1 MASAARSSSGDAAA
15 PRYPIDSVANAAR
28 LLHLYVERSELR
40 ISDVAELLSVSPSTA
55 HRLLTTLEAAE
66 MVRQNETTRCYEP
79 GPALLSVAYA
89 LTPSQSRWEFARP
102 YMAELSERV
111 GETVNLQSLQGTDV
125 VFVESVESTSPVRVG
140 SRLGAVMPAHHVS
153 GGKALLAQLSEE
165 GLVLL
170 YPDPVLPQATDKSI
184 TTREE
189 LFAELRRVKRRGY
202 ATNFGESEPGISGVA
217 VVVPVSDQNVAAYA
231 LAVSAPSARLPQ
243 ARVKELVDELRKTA
257 ECLGVNATWTPPKV

>member
-1 MASAARSSSGDAAA
+1 VARAVKPDPGDAAA

-28 LLHLYVERSELR
+28 LLHLYVDRSELR

-79 GPALLSVAYA
+79 GPALLSLAYA
-89 LTPSQSRWEFARP
+89 VTPSQSRWEFARP
-102 YMAELSERV
+102 YMAELSDRV

-125 VFVESVESTSPVRVG
+125 AFIESVESTSPVRVG
-140 SRLGAVMPAHHVS
+140 SRLGAVMPAHQVS
-153 GGKALLAQLSEE
+153 GGKCLLAQMTEE
-165 GLVLL
+165 DLTRL
-170 YPDPVLPQATDKSI
+170 YPDPALPAGTSKSI
-184 TTREE
+184 ATRDL
-189 LFAELRRVKRRGY
+189 LFTELRRVKRRGY

-217 VVVPVSDQNVAAYA
+217 VVVPASDNGAAAYA

-243 ARVKELVDELRKTA
+243 TRVRELVDELRKTA
-257 ECLGVNATWTPPKV
+257 ELLSQNAP